1 MKISVRERKILIAGA
16 VVLVVSGAVYFGDRL
31 LPGRSAQ
38 AADLEARKRTLA
50 QQRELIALEGN
61 YRARLEADRQRLAA
75 DHARLFPGD
84 NPTIAGAELQKLLGD
99 LAAQSGV
106 DVQRKEIQRET
117 KLQDNL
123 VKISVRIETS
133 CGLDQLI
140 QLLAAVENYEKF
152 LTVDTLNIT
161 AFRIQKRFDIRP
173 SLTIAAFILVPE
185 AKPPEKVANN

>member
-1 MKISVRERKILIAGA
+1 MKISVRERKILIVGA

-38 AADLEARKRTLA
+38 AADLEAKKRTLA
-50 QQRELIALEGN
+50 HDIQSHPIEGKTHIGGL
-61 YRARLEADRQRLAA
+61 LEARPGALVALRRYRQLDRAE
-75 DHARLFPGD
+75 HARPQRRE
-84 NPTIAGAELQKLLGD
+84 NV
-99 LAAQSGV
+99 AAHGV

-123 VKISVRIETS
+123 VKITVRIETS